1 MGFYQLSEATAAGS
15 DPTRLTYVPLA
26 STTVA
31 TDDAA
36 QLQIMNQFTEL
47 KSQVTAHPHT
57 ELSQAKVSQGSMLTM
72 SGGFM
77 QGSNALK
84 SLKELRTLDALTEQV
99 TFTHWNKTKSL

>member
-1 MGFYQLSEATAAGS
+1 MPHTQLGFYQLSEATAAGS

-47 KSQVTAHPHT
+47 KSQVTVQPHT
-57 ELSQAKVSQGSMLTM
+57 ELSQAKAV
-72 SGGFM
+72 
-77 QGSNALK
+77 
-84 SLKELRTLDALTEQV
+84 
-99 TFTHWNKTKSL
+99 